1 MSYRENMVY
10 SGIFNLGEAEF
21 TASAS
26 IDVYGL
32 NTNNGTA
39 ITVNLPPVATVA
51 RFKSYTFKDTGNN
64 ASSNNITIDGAGTQ
78 KIDGQNTFTIDTNGE
93 AVTIVSDGG
102 AWLIIGRYVAG

>member
-10 SGIFNLGEAEF
+10 SGIFNLGELEF

-26 IDVYGL
+26 VDVYGL
-32 NTNNGTA
+32 NSQEGA

-51 RFKSYTFKDTGNN
+51 RFKSFTFKDTGGQ
-64 ASSNNITIDGAGTQ
+64 ASSNNITIDGAASQ
-78 KIDGQNTFTIDTNGE
+78 KIDGSNTFVIDANGE

-102 AWLIIGRYVAG
+102 GWLIISRYVPG